1 MLIVQNTIISEDIAD
16 VEFCCDY
23 ASCRGKCCIE
33 GDCGAPLTDF
43 EIRDIKNS
51 FEEIKKNLSDE
62 SISIIDSQGFYVF
75 DPEQI
80 KVTPLNKDGTCSY
93 AYYENDTI
101 YCAIEKAFFE
111 KKSSFQKPLSCHLY
125 PIRLTNYD
133 DFEAINYHKWDICQS
148 ALCKGKLEKTP
159 LYVFLK
165 EPLIRRYGKI
175 WYEELLL
182 MIDYYK
188 NKSNAE
194 L

>member
-1 MLIVQNTIISEDIAD
+1 MLIVQNTLISEDIAD

-23 ASCRGKCCIE
+23 EACLGKCCIE

-43 EIRDIKNS
+43 EIHDIKNS
-51 FEEIKKNLSDE
+51 FDEIKKYLSDE
-62 SISIIDSQGFYVF
+62 SITIIENKGFYVF

-80 KVTPLNKDGTCSY
+80 KVTPLNNDGTCSY
-93 AYYENDTI
+93 GYRENETI
-101 YCAIEKAFFE
+101 HCAIEKTFFE
-111 KKSSFQKPLSCHLY
+111 NKASLQKPLSCHLY

-133 DFEAINYHKWDICQS
+133 DFEAVNYHEWKICSS
-148 ALCKGKLEKTP
+148 ALCKGKKEKVP

-165 EPLIRRYGKI
+165 DPLIRRYGKG

-188 NKSNAE
+188 NKSKGN